1 VDGRPVP
8 SARGLQGEFG
18 HLPFGDPA
26 NRCPCGALGCW
37 TAAFDVPQI
46 AHRVGLETG
55 RDPRAWLRHVF
66 TDPDPLPEVRATREA
81 LATDLGRGTAGLVNA
96 LDPDLV
102 TLGGLAAELR
112 AAHPDGFDRAVQAG
126 LMTAHRDRPTI
137 IKDARCTEDAPLVGA
152 GLSVFDRVLDAD
164 LLARWAGRTAVAS

>member
-1 VDGRPVP
+1 
-8 SARGLQGEFG
+8 
-18 HLPFGDPA
+18 
-26 NRCPCGALGCW
+26 
-37 TAAFDVPQI
+37 
-46 AHRVGLETG
+46 
-55 RDPRAWLRHVF
+55 VF